1 MSNLDTT
8 NLATSTDIMSTDPNN
23 VEGTSIV
30 NSVGGA
36 VAGLRDGS
44 SSLLRTMSP
53 IPFLFGSSNKS
64 RNNRQLTSKEKKYFT
79 NVEKALS
86 YFESVD
92 EWADYISYLTRLQ
105 KTIQSYRP
113 EETRWI
119 PKDFE
124 ISKTLSKCL
133 SPKLPSGVHRKGL
146 EVYSVIFDILG
157 ETNLGNDI
165 NIWLP
170 GLLPL
175 MPYASITV
183 KPEILGLFSE
193 YIATLDQSI
202 IRVILKSVLLSLL
215 SGLDDTTSE
224 SFGPT
229 IELIDSFKTHLK
241 DDSHFWQCLFLCI
254 ITSPD
259 KRTGAMEWCI
269 KKLPSFTVI
278 QEEGE
283 TQQSQISHSSES
295 TTTITTTTGATSALN
310 STDIWNNKH
319 EKEKILK
326 GLSEDAKACVS
337 PEPGLLIRAFAE
349 GLNDENVFVQR
360 GFFDLLISR
369 LHLNSPVLQVLTPNG
384 DKELLILAASRTV
397 LRKDMSIN
405 RRLWNW
411 LLGPETET
419 LPSKSHRS
427 SLSIEKS
434 ESEIATIID
443 TPLPKQLSRLE
454 YFQLYGL
461 ELFTNA
467 LLSLVES
474 TDPSK
479 ANINKSVASR
489 ICIALMDRWEIGQL
503 IVPKLLT
510 PIFKASKKAIDDNEK
525 NNELPILKLTIDED
539 DDKTTQD
546 VQEVLRSANSFVD
559 SIEAINIYSEIYSCV
574 QNDNAELLS
583 FILKNFHVE
592 EEDMV
597 VNHMPLILLALI
609 VKQGL
614 SVSNDSKILT
624 HLMKSL
630 INSIPARAFLPL
642 EHSTSQ
648 YSDPAVIGKDFG
660 EFKSFVTDKIGSF
673 YNLDSEE
680 EVKNMP
686 FETADLTA
694 IILSCMVYIISEML
708 STDPTGVFAYCELL
722 KELFDRIPTTP
733 QSNYKTDILLAKL
746 QDEFS
751 HKVLSESDVPIAFGI
766 SIIFHSLVKN
776 MQNFD
781 KLRYLGIVINSLWY
795 CLIHPSGLYQV
806 EAVRSICR
814 LDFTCDPC
822 HIEAALSSLFL
833 KSDYFTRIRA
843 FNCLWTHISAINE
856 SDIIL
861 VRPLQLI
868 LDDLNGL
875 DEMSSIAV
883 SKWIKTA
890 LLSGSINR
898 IFKVCCSGI
907 LLGNP
912 FITRGSTEEDGEDD
926 YDLFSYKIETIYN
939 LLSIDKESLVPVFK
953 LEMCVIDSDA
963 EIAIVKDN
971 AWNVSSY
978 KSLIFALIIRFLST
992 IETLST
998 EGDIQ
1003 TINSVSRC
1011 IKKCLELLDILIDG
1025 SESELS
1031 DLSQLLCVLCQRF
1044 SKSDI
1049 PEEAV
1054 ISSSLFSTLS
1064 LIVKI
1069 SSKKSLNIKLL
1080 ETPSYEGSC
1089 DFTTFI
1095 QRGLSLTRSHVVFSS
1110 WIDFILLTAEYYP
1123 ELIFRT
1129 TFKLV
1134 CTICDKVNSLS
1145 TINQSNIHQ
1154 LNGDLKN
1161 KHITEV
1167 DVAQVD
1173 QTICDLLTGLEQLVS
1188 SSHTYL
1194 TRYGGKL
1201 DGNDFMFGSS
1211 RSNTDSGFFGTVM
1224 QGVFQVESPTDRDE
1238 QLSRRMMILRSV
1250 KLSVLTSYVI
1260 WTWADKNS
1268 KIRNSG
1274 GLDIS
1279 KDSRDRVSSIIELS
1293 HSFNPGSQQT
1303 AELETSLDFKSTS
1316 DNLTP
1321 DLLLFSKSIN
1331 YNANKLK
1338 FRAKKLLEKMYE
1350 LETIETLETFIGS
1363 ENDTETNPSTS
1374 VFKLLHVLD
1383 GSRSEQTLPFLLDSL
1398 ISRVNI
1404 TSLETKD
1411 RSSLLTQLTDKRISN
1426 FLVRYVLSLS
1436 SDSMEDI
1443 WSQVLQFLKEVNSNS
1458 SLYKLLYPDILKFA
1472 SIVAIKISKT
1482 SFGEQKKIRKE
1493 MTDIFIKLLNA
1504 SVTAKYSDE
1513 SGSSSLF
1520 IPTSITPADGLISN
1534 DVSITETSS
1543 ADASSVIFNETKIL
1557 SGDITNT
1564 HSQQSAKSL
1573 SINNPKR
1580 NAAIKEE
1587 LCGSL
1592 VAIIPKLRSIIY
1604 EEDKA
1609 TSCFS
1614 TIVNSIAVPAFRSS
1628 SFNSTPSYVLDLLI
1642 ALSESPLSAYSKSW
1656 KSLCF
1661 DGILMDSKFFSIK
1674 FNSLPSW
1681 NKVIYSWIYNDKE
1694 KVSDIVSRIVAPI
1707 SNSTLFNWN
1716 DSEITNR
1723 VLSIKRATYVLMIL
1737 PTDSLLVN
1745 FKDFENKIYEVLS
1758 LSNTAL
1764 RAEVFILLRALI
1776 LRFTEQHLVDL
1787 WITIYTGIQTVL
1799 YDILAKISSFK
1810 TDGKEAL
1817 SSQRKQ
1823 EIGSTH
1829 RSSDN
1834 EPTQFPDIDIDN
1846 YLVLQVCKL
1855 LDVLLMLKPE
1865 EFQLS
1870 EWLFISETT
1879 DAIYRD
1885 SKTPIFG
1892 LIDQLSNL
1900 KEMRASVASVEITS
1914 AIALANRDSIRVPL
1928 LEGIKKFEKLSDL
1941 KEFFHIL
1948 SINNYESCYNKK
1960 SIAVDRCISDVF
1972 DDLFE

>member
-1 MSNLDTT
+1 M
-8 NLATSTDIMSTDPNN
+8 MSTDPDN

-53 IPFLFGSSNKS
+53 IPFLFGTSNKS
-64 RNNRQLTSKEKKYFT
+64 RNNKSLTSKEKKYFA

-124 ISKTLSKCL
+124 IAKTLSKCL

-157 ETNLGNDI
+157 EANLGNDI

-183 KPEILGLFSE
+183 KPEILGLFSK
-193 YIATLDQSI
+193 YIATLDPSI

-229 IELIDSFKTHLK
+229 VELIDSFKTHLK
-241 DDSHFWQCLFLCI
+241 DDSHFWQCLFLSI

-278 QEEGE
+278 EEEGD
-283 TQQSQISHSSES
+283 TQQTLISISSKS
-295 TTTITTTTGATSALN
+295 TTAGGTLALD
-310 STDIWNNKH
+310 STDIWNNKQ

-326 GLSEDAKACVS
+326 GLSDDAKACVS

-369 LHLNSPVLQVLTPNG
+369 LHLDSPVLQVLASNG
-384 DKELLILAASRTV
+384 DKELLILAASKTV

-419 LPSKSHRS
+419 SPSKSHRN
-427 SLSIEKS
+427 SLSIEKA
-434 ESEIATIID
+434 ESEIETIIEA
-443 TPLPKQLSRLE
+443 PLPKQLSRLE

-461 ELFTNA
+461 NLFTSA
-467 LLSLVES
+467 LLGLVES

-479 ANINKSVASR
+479 ANINRSVASR

-503 IVPKLLT
+503 VVPKLLT
-510 PIFKASKKAIDDNEK
+510 PIFEASKKAVDDAEK
-525 NNELPILKLTIDED
+525 HSELSTLKLTIDQDE
-539 DDKTTQD
+539 DKTTQE
-546 VQEVLRSANSFVD
+546 VLEVLRSANSFVD
-559 SIEAINIYSEIYSCV
+559 SIEAINIYSEVYSCV
-574 QNDNAELLS
+574 QNDNAELLF

-597 VNHMPLILLALI
+597 VNHMPLILLAII

-614 SVSNDSKILT
+614 SVSKDSKILT

-642 EHSTSQ
+642 EHSRSQ
-648 YSDPAVIGKDFG
+648 YSDPAVIGKNFE
-660 EFKSFVTDKIGSF
+660 EFKTFITGKIGTF
-673 YNLDSEE
+673 YNLESEE

-694 IILSCMVYIISEML
+694 IILSSMVYVISEMF
-708 STDPTGVFAYCELL
+708 STDPSGIFAYCELL
-722 KELFDRIPTTP
+722 KELFDRIPTTS

-746 QDEFS
+746 QDEFAC
-751 HKVLSESDVPIAFGI
+751 KEMTESDVPVAFGI

-776 MQNFD
+776 MQTFD
-781 KLRYLGIVINSLWY
+781 KLKYLGIVINSLWY

-814 LDFTCDPC
+814 LDVTCDPC

-875 DEMSSIAV
+875 DEISSIAV
-883 SKWIKTA
+883 SKWIKTV
-890 LLSGSINR
+890 LHSGSINR
-898 IFKVCCSGI
+898 IFKVCCNGI
-907 LLGNP
+907 LVDNP
-912 FITRGSTEEDGEDD
+912 FITRGTSEEDDEDD

-939 LLSIDKESLVPVFK
+939 LLSIDKESLVPVFR
-953 LEMCVIDSDA
+953 LEMCVFDSDA

-978 KSLIFALIIRFLST
+978 KSLIFAIIRRFLSK
-992 IETLST
+992 IEKLSS
-998 EGDIQ
+998 ERDIQ

-1011 IKKCLELLDILIDG
+1011 MKKCLKLLDILIDG
-1025 SESELS
+1025 SELELS
-1031 DLSQLLCVLCQRF
+1031 DLSQLLCVLCQKF
-1044 SKSDI
+1044 SQSDI

-1069 SSKKSLNIKLL
+1069 SSKKSLNIKLF

-1110 WIDFILLTAEYYP
+1110 WIDFILLTSEYYP
-1123 ELIFRT
+1123 ELIFRA

-1145 TINQSNIHQ
+1145 TINQNNIHQ
-1154 LNGDLKN
+1154 LDENLKN
-1161 KHITEV
+1161 DHITEV

-1201 DGNDFMFGSS
+1201 DGNDYLFGSS
-1211 RSNTDSGFFGTVM
+1211 RSNTEAGFFGTVM

-1238 QLSRRMMILRSV
+1238 QLSRRLMILRSL

-1268 KIRNSG
+1268 KIRNSS

-1279 KDSRDRVSSIIELS
+1279 TGSRDRVSSIVELS
-1293 HSFNPGSQQT
+1293 QSFNHGSPNMESQKT
-1303 AELETSLDFKSTS
+1303 HLDFKLASE
-1316 DNLTP
+1316 NITP

-1363 ENDTETNPSTS
+1363 DNDIEANSSTS

-1383 GSRSEQTLPFLLDSL
+1383 GSRSEQTLPYLIDSL

-1404 TSLETKD
+1404 SSLETKD
-1411 RSSLLTQLTDKRISN
+1411 RSSLLTQLTDRRISN

-1443 WSQVLQFLKEVNSNS
+1443 WSQVLHFLKEVNSNS
-1458 SLYKLLYPDILKFA
+1458 SLYKLLYPEILKFA
-1472 SIVAIKISKT
+1472 AIVAIKIFKT

-1493 MTDIFIKLLNA
+1493 ITDIFIKLLNA

-1513 SGSSSLF
+1513 NGSSSLF
-1520 IPTSITPADGLISN
+1520 TPINITPADGQISN
-1534 DVSITETSS
+1534 EGSIAETKSVDTSS
-1543 ADASSVIFNETKIL
+1543 VTFNETKIS
-1557 SGDITNT
+1557 SGDITNA
-1564 HSQQSAKSL
+1564 HNQHSAKSL
-1573 SINNPKR
+1573 ATNNSNR
-1580 NAAIKEE
+1580 DAAIKDE

-1592 VAIIPKLRSIIY
+1592 VTIIPNLRLIIY

-1609 TSCFS
+1609 ISCFS
-1614 TIVNSIAVPAFRSS
+1614 TIVNSIAVPAFKSS
-1628 SFNSTPSYVLDLLI
+1628 PFTSTPRYVLDLLI

-1674 FNSLPSW
+1674 FNSLPLW

-1694 KVSDIVSRIVAPI
+1694 KVSGIVSRIVAPT

-1737 PTDSLLVN
+1737 PTDSLLVK

-1758 LSNTAL
+1758 LSNTSL
-1764 RAEVFILLRALI
+1764 RAEVFILLRALV

-1799 YDILAKISSFK
+1799 YDILAKVSSFK
-1810 TDGKEAL
+1810 TDGKETL

-1885 SKTPIFG
+1885 SKTPILG

-1914 AIALANRDSIRVPL
+1914 AIALANRDSNRVPL

-1960 SIAVDRCISDVF
+1960 SIAVNRCISDVF
-1972 DDLFE
+1972 EDLFE